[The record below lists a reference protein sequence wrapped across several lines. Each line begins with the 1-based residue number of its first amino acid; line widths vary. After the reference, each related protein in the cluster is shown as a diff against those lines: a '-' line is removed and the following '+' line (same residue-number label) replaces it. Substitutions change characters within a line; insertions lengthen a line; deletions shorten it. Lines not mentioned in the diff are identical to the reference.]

1 MPRPIRAPRRS
12 QHGAMLL
19 EALVA
24 LLIFSFGILG
34 VVGLQAAAVQQSTD
48 ARYRSEAA
56 QLVDQLI
63 GQMWTT
69 SRTPSA
75 LQATFNSCSGS
86 TCTGYASWAATVAEP
101 IHSSCSQPVS
111 RHASTVPWRLPR
123 HPCARVFR
131 RTSISLPRF
140 RSGAIR
146 STDSSS
152 SPPSSR

>member
-1 MPRPIRAPRRS
+1 MPRPDRVPRRH
-12 QHGAMLL
+12 QRGAMLL

-69 SRTPSA
+69 SRTPAA
-75 LQATFNSCSGS
+75 LQASFNTCGGS
-86 TCTGYASWAATVAEP
+86 TCTGYASWAATVA
-101 IHSSCSQPVS
+101 
-111 RHASTVPWRLPR
+111 TRLPGVNTGGTTK
-123 HPCARVFR
+123 PVVNVDN
-131 RTSISLPRF
+131 
-140 RSGAIR
+140 SGIV
-146 STDSSS
+146 TVTIYWK
-152 SPPSSR
+152 SPSDETAHQFSVEAQIVQ